1 MPAAVVAPTTRFR
14 RASDRTAFRLGRAIL
29 GYLCGITLIITLA
42 PFRFSATPVH
52 GLTNLWDWPDL
63 MMNIVMFV
71 PIGFVYQLTRPY
83 GARVD
88 WLRVL
93 ALGAVLSG
101 VIELAQLF
109 SAARYTSILDWVTN
123 TAGAVLG
130 AWIYSVALK
139 RIEGPNT
146 VRTLALEL
154 PLMGLV
160 YLLIPLMWL
169 TGLASDG
176 GSRAWLT
183 LPIVVFAAGILGT
196 IYAAYIEP
204 TRDVHRGWLIAAALL
219 WYVVALLPGTIRQ
232 RELLLAG
239 AALVVGV
246 AWLRSLATSRYRE
259 RHYARRFEMPTLRLV
274 LPLFAAFLALS
285 SLWPLDAADGAWNA
299 ILPLL
304 PNEDANTTAVYVA
317 LEHVA
322 AFTLVGYVIAEFHG
336 RDLERYREIVMRVVL
351 WGGGL
356 TLLLEVAR
364 GFHPAYRA
372 SALMVIFTVSAA
384 AFGGWLYQLQ
394 RDHVRALLTRRTSSA
409 VHTTTASTATSFD
422 RGAPALSSP

>member
-1 MPAAVVAPTTRFR
+1 MTAVVAARSTRFR
-14 RASDRTAFRLGRAIL
+14 RASDQTAFRLGRAIL
-29 GYLCGITLIITLA
+29 GYLAGITLIITLA
-42 PFRFSATPVH
+42 PFRFAASPVH
-52 GLTNLWDWPDL
+52 GLTNLWDWSDL
-63 MMNIVMFV
+63 VMNVVMFV

-83 GARVD
+83 GVRLNVVRV
-88 WLRVL
+88 
-93 ALGAVLSG
+93 AILGATLSG
-101 VIELAQLF
+101 MIELAQLF
-109 SAARYTSILDWVTN
+109 EATRYTSLFDWATN
-123 TAGAVLG
+123 TAGAVVG
-130 AWIYSVALK
+130 ACVYTLALK

-169 TGLASDG
+169 SGLASDG

-183 LPIVVFAAGILGT
+183 LPIVVFAASILGT

-204 TRDVHRGWLIAAALL
+204 TRDVHRGWLLAAVLL
-219 WYVVALLPGTIRQ
+219 WYLVALLPGTILE

-239 AALVVGV
+239 AALAVGV
-246 AWLRSLATSRYRE
+246 AWLRSLATARYRE

-285 SLWPLDAADGAWNA
+285 SLWPLDAVDGSWVA

-304 PNEDANTTAVYVA
+304 PYDDATTTSVYIA
-317 LEHVA
+317 LEHIA

-336 RDLERYREIVMRVVL
+336 RDLERYREIVVRVVL

-356 TLLLEVAR
+356 SLLLEGAR

-372 SALMVIFTVSAA
+372 SALMLLFTISAA
-384 AFGGWLYQLQ
+384 ALGGWLYQLQ

-409 VHTTTASTATSFD
+409 VETTTPITSFD